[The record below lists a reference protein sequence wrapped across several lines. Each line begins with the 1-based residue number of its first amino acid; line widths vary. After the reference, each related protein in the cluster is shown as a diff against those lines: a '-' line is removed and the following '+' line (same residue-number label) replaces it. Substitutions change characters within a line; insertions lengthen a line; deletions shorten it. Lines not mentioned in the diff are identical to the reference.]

1 MRDAERYWSWDESQI
16 LLAPNHRT
24 HLNTV
29 SSAQGPW
36 LKGRLGCIQL
46 PICSPALRPAT
57 GSAQVKMH
65 LVLSLRNV
73 LSDHQAR
80 PHGAASLVLIH
91 IQPGMNLQSPCLGL
105 QCLWKSFPEVPDKSL
120 KTPRDGPAGSLCSE
134 AHSWGVCV
142 FTPFAPKAE
151 QTAEIKP
158 EEKLSQDSGG
168 KLKKATWRKQT
179 LKNDLSVSSQMREY
193 HLHEMRT
200 RRYKKKKK
208 E

>member
-24 HLNTV
+24 HLNTF
-29 SSAQGPW
+29 SSAQGTL

-46 PICSPALRPAT
+46 PICSPALCPAT

-105 QCLWKSFPEVPDKSL
+105 QFLWKSFPEVPDKSL
-120 KTPRDGPAGSLCSE
+120 SKHPETAQLG
-134 AHSWGVCV
+134 HSAAKPTVEVCV
-142 FTPFAPKAE
+142 CSPPSPLR
-151 QTAEIKP
+151 QSRQP
-158 EEKLSQDSGG
+158 RSNQ
-168 KLKKATWRKQT
+168 RKNFHKTVGASWKRQ
-179 LKNDLSVSSQMREY
+179 LEGNRL
-193 HLHEMRT
+193 
-200 RRYKKKKK
+200 
-208 E
+208 